1 MYGRD
6 FPGGPVVKI
15 FPSNAGN
22 GLDPW
27 PKKQNIKNKQKKTP
41 RSNIV
46 TNSIKALKMVH
57 ILKNLKKKMYG
68 IEL

>member
-15 FPSNAGN
+15 FPSNAGSMGWIP
-22 GLDPW
+22 GLKSKTLKTNKKNT
-27 PKKQNIKNKQKKTP
+27 KKQYCNKFNKGFKNGPHFKK
-41 RSNIV
+41 
-46 TNSIKALKMVH
+46 
-57 ILKNLKKKMYG
+57 LKKKKYG